1 MGQAFLPVLMFLRI
15 TAKPQDWN
23 RQECLSYIRV
33 VKTKSIAYHLLTLS
47 LRAALVVAL
56 FASGWLIYSKLPH
69 QDSPAPKSGDGR
81 ATLQIVLRPPADNS
95 DALDI
100 AIELYPFD
108 IVAARHEFFTER
120 RAGKRFDDFLNERM
134 KDRAPVSARL
144 DKQGQASIVVSPG
157 NWWLHA
163 QLSGDEN
170 LEWRLPLNVDGSKQ
184 TVELTTQNIYT
195 RTRSF

>member
-1 MGQAFLPVLMFLRI
+1 M
-15 TAKPQDWN
+15 
-23 RQECLSYIRV
+23 
-33 VKTKSIAYHLLTLS
+33 KTRSISYHLLTLF

-69 QDSPAPKSGDGR
+69 QASPNLKISSGE
-81 ATLQIVLRPPADNS
+81 ATLQIVLRSPTDNS
-95 DALDI
+95 SQPLDI

-134 KDRAPVSARL
+134 KDRVPVSARL
-144 DKQGQASIVVSPG
+144 NKQGEATVVVSPG
-157 NWWLHA
+157 SWWLHA
-163 QLSGDEN
+163 QLSGEEN
-170 LEWRLPLNVDGSKQ
+170 LEWRLPLTIDGSKQ
-184 TVELTTQNIYT
+184 KVELTTQNIYT